1 MESMA
6 LFPSEVTPAP
16 YRTRARREL
25 HQVCLALA
33 FERERAEA
41 LQRAAA
47 GHPELALKA
56 TAAEVRVAALKA
68 RAAQLRRAAG
78 RLSAAA

>member
-1 MESMA
+1 MT
-6 LFPSEVTPAP
+6 LFPSAVTPAP
-16 YRTRARREL
+16 YRTNARREL
-25 HQVCLALA
+25 QRVCLALE
-33 FERERAEA
+33 FERERAEV
-41 LQRAAA
+41 LQRAAV

-78 RLSAAA
+78 RLSEAA

>member
-1 MESMA
+1 MT
-6 LFPSEVTPAP
+6 LFPSAVTPAP
-16 YRTRARREL
+16 YRTNARREL
-25 HQVCLALA
+25 QRVCLE
-33 FERERAEA
+33 FERERAEV
-41 LQRAAA
+41 LQRAAV

-78 RLSAAA
+78 RLSEAA

>member
-1 MESMA
+1 MA

-16 YRTRARREL
+16 YRTKARQEL
-25 HQVCLALA
+25 HRVCLALA

-41 LQRAAA
+41 LRHAAA

-56 TAAEVRVAALKA
+56 TAAEVRVAMLRA

-78 RLSAAA
+78 WLRPAA